1 MKVLVINAGSSSLK
15 YQIIEMDNESRLC
28 KGLVERIGAQDAK
41 LIHEPTG
48 GAKYEF
54 VAPILNHTEAL
65 KLVLKAL
72 LDKEHGVISD
82 VSEIK
87 AVGHRVLHS
96 GEDFT
101 DSVLIDDTVL
111 AICKKNMVLGPLHM
125 PANIACIESCI
136 EVMPKGTPMVAV
148 FDTGFH
154 LTMPKYAYMYGIPYA
169 DYEKYKIRKYGF
181 HGTSHKF
188 VSGKAREI
196 LGEEATKRM
205 ITCHLGNGSSLAAV
219 KNGKCIDTSM
229 GLTPLEG
236 LIMGTRSG
244 DLDPAVVEFMCKCKN
259 ISVSECLNILNK
271 ESGFKGIVGD
281 SDCRYLCS
289 EAEKGNDLAILA
301 LDMFAYRIKKYIGSY
316 YAALGGLDCIVFT
329 GGIGENSK
337 EARALIMKDM
347 EHFGIDFDFEKN
359 DTSKRGEFAVLSK
372 PESKVKVIVLPTNEE
387 LVIARDAV
395 RLGGI
400 K

>member
-28 KGLVERIGAQDAK
+28 KGVVERIGEKNAR
-41 LIHEPTG
+41 LVHEPEG
-48 GAKYEF
+48 KSEYEF
-54 VAPILNHTEAL
+54 ITPIANHTEAL
-65 KLVLKAL
+65 KLVLNAL
-72 LDKEHGVISD
+72 LDVNHGVIKNVD
-82 VSEIK
+82 EIK

-101 DSVLIDDTVL
+101 DSVLIDDTVI
-111 AICKKNMVLGPLHM
+111 AICKKNKVLGPLHM
-125 PANIACIESCI
+125 PANIACIESCR
-136 EVMPKGTPMVAV
+136 EVMPGTPMVAV

-154 LTMPKYAYMYGIPYA
+154 LTMPKYAYMYGIPYS
-169 DYEKYKIRKYGF
+169 DYEKFKIRKYGF

-188 VSGKAREI
+188 VSGAVREKFC
-196 LGEEATKRM
+196 ESVCEKM
-205 ITCHLGNGSSLAAV
+205 ITCHLGNGSSIAAV
-219 KNGKCIDTSM
+219 KNGKCIDTTM

-244 DLDPAVVEFMCKCKN
+244 DLDPAVVEFMCDCKKIN
-259 ISVSECLNILNK
+259 VHECLTILNK
-271 ESGFKGIVGD
+271 ESGFKGIAGK
-281 SDCRYLCS
+281 SDCRDLCKGA
-289 EAEKGNDLAILA
+289 AEGDEFSKLA

-316 YAALGGLDCIVFT
+316 YAALGGLDCLVFT

-337 EARALIMKDM
+337 EVRAMIMNGM
-347 EHFGIDFDFEKN
+347 EHFGIDFDFEVN
-359 DTSKRGEFAVLSK
+359 DTSPRGKFTVLNK
-372 PESKVKVIVLPTNEE
+372 PTSKVKVVVMPTNEE

-395 RLGGI
+395 RLSEI